1 MTHLQS
7 PNAILPQFH
16 EKKDSD
22 VAQKMKIKK
31 KEGKLVEWP
40 RPPKVLLNSKQLR
53 YLPCKTIVLPAM
65 QCWDFISLQFLKN
78 GINIDTFNA

>member
-7 PNAILPQFH
+7 PNAILPQFY

-65 QCWDFISLQFLKN
+65 LGFHIITISKEWYKY
-78 GINIDTFNA
+78 